1 MSASDH
7 IASAPLGR
15 QLSETFVQGRDISGK
30 EVFRNR
36 QQLLFRNRQQLL
48 FRNRQ
53 QLLLCTGTLLEGLG
67 HSICGNIKK
76 KLWPNPGNSSA

>member
-48 FRNRQ
+48 
-53 QLLLCTGTLLEGLG
+53 LCTGTLLGGLG